1 MHTTIITPG
10 TKVYLTWEP
19 IERAPDGLSWT
30 GGWWTEVV
38 AGDGAVLHSSR
49 HGYPL
54 AAAIMV
60 QSLRDA
66 YPGAEIIVRAPQDA

>member
-1 MHTTIITPG
+1 MSG
-10 TKVYLTWEP
+10 CKVYLTWEP
-19 IERAPDGLSWT
+19 VVRTLDGLSWT

-38 AGDGAVLHSSR
+38 DGDGAVLESHR

-54 AAAIMV
+54 ATAIMV
-60 QSLRDA
+60 QSLREA